1 MDMTVNTVRDKI
13 WQTAIT
19 LAVNGVDDH
28 PEIESEFGCDAI
40 REHYLSAY
48 DGDGFS
54 KDDLIA
60 RVDAGDRTV
69 HDVLKTMVEMGLLR
83 TTPRRLPRLRE
94 DSNGY
99 KTTSREVTVYH
110 ASGDLAS
117 SDGVETSDLI
127 GYDQV
132 DVTDR
137 DTPDSATVDALREQ
151 TGI

>member
-54 KDDLIA
+54 KNDLIA

-94 DSNGY
+94 HSNGY
-99 KTTSREVTVYH
+99 KTTRREVTVYH